1 LNYAA
6 ERASSSNVI
15 VLSAS
20 SHAVLEQT
28 LEEYAWRFCQDIIR
42 DWSTELFDAWKAQ
55 IPALRARSF
64 LAWAGNENNNCIII
78 FDELDDID
86 DADTISKALPQ
97 AARVAI
103 STRNPAISETLD
115 LHFRCLNRPVFQLE
129 AEEAT
134 SLITSMVAS
143 NFLICGDQLDRLST
157 ALDRHP
163 FAICA
168 ASSYLRTLGNAQDS
182 LKDGSTVEVFL
193 NILEGSSYEGRK
205 AFFDSGRTWAI
216 SKLFTSA
223 MTNLKKRST
232 GAAFDSTV
240 RTLLQAIAF
249 TSGSDQD
256 CSFVRFFGSIN
267 SSWLKHIPEGNAI
280 DNVFKQGLLKGNAP
294 EMLVNLRQAS
304 LVVKLPSH
312 THMPLLW
319 RDCVLLYECASTD
332 ERRYWLKQVLLLCYH
347 HSRLHN
353 WGYGLAPH
361 VENCM
366 RIATRYDIPTT
377 SLLLHE
383 DHKVWLDATLGLRT
397 HAKAL
402 AKLLIECRKT
412 EETRKCSSV
421 HLRDM
426 QSTYAGLA
434 IRLRSLKS
442 KLCAVAID
450 PEWERIMKEID
461 TIFGAVNPF
470 YGTSLPERDG
480 T

>member
-1 LNYAA
+1 
-6 ERASSSNVI
+6 
-15 VLSAS
+15 
-20 SHAVLEQT
+20 
-28 LEEYAWRFCQDIIR
+28 
-42 DWSTELFDAWKAQ
+42 
-55 IPALRARSF
+55 
-64 LAWAGNENNNCIII
+64 
-78 FDELDDID
+78 
-86 DADTISKALPQ
+86 
-97 AARVAI
+97 
-103 STRNPAISETLD
+103 
-115 LHFRCLNRPVFQLE
+115 
-129 AEEAT
+129 
-134 SLITSMVAS
+134 LITSMVAS

-216 SKLFTSA
+216 SKLFISA

-294 EMLVNLRQAS
+294 EMLENLRQAS